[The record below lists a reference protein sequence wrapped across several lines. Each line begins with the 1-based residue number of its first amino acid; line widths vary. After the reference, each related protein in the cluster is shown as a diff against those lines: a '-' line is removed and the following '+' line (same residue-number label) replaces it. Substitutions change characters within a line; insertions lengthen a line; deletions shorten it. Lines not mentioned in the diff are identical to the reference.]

1 MDIKKVESL
10 MRLMRKH
17 NMFEIFIDDK
27 ESGEKL
33 RITSENPATQRIHEY
48 AAPAPMHM
56 PVRSIGMDVPLNGA
70 TAAPVD
76 SDVGGPKL
84 KPNQKL
90 IRSPFVGTY
99 YEAPSPG
106 ADPFCKVGQKV
117 HKGDVLCIVEA
128 MKLMNEIESDHDG
141 ILVEALVQ
149 NGQAIEFDQPLF
161 VVE

>member
-17 NMFEIFIDDK
+17 NMFEVFIEDK

-33 RITSENPATQRIHEY
+33 RITGDNPAVQQRLHDY
-48 AAPAPMHM
+48 VPQAPAPM
-56 PVRSIGMDVPLNGA
+56 RSIGAEAGVG
-70 TAAPVD
+70 APVSIAD
-76 SDVGGPKL
+76 EGGGPKL

-106 ADPFCKVGQKV
+106 ADAFVKIGQKV

-141 ILVEALVQ
+141 ILLESLVA

>member
-17 NMFEIFIDDK
+17 EMFEIFIEDK

-48 AAPAPMHM
+48 AAPAHLPMRAVSVEA
-56 PVRSIGMDVPLNGA
+56 PISGA
-70 TAAPVD
+70 TAAPVE
-76 SDVGGPKL
+76 SEVGGPKL

-90 IRSPFVGTY
+90 IRSPFVGTF

-106 ADPFCKVGQKV
+106 ADPFVKVGQKV

-141 ILVEALVQ
+141 ILVESLVQ